1 MLTNTVALGGV
12 SWEDFI
18 LKPDGKCWQGHS
30 AVGQWTVD
38 LKPIEIWAIAVVT
51 TQTYSFC
58 VQKNKLP
65 LQLEFVLLVERGKS
79 PFAAVILCQRVFI
92 PDELSHVGLVEHYDG
107 HGIYSP
113 TILRGLC
120 RHTKTL
126 RRETVLKKKKTA
138 QRGFCFRTL
147 NNRGAVAILCKKYDM
162 QVQQQ

>member
-1 MLTNTVALGGV
+1 MSHCSCYNTNIFLLC
-12 SWEDFI
+12 S
-18 LKPDGKCWQGHS
+18 KKQ
-30 AVGQWTVD
+30 
-38 LKPIEIWAIAVVT
+38 
-51 TQTYSFC
+51 
-58 VQKNKLP
+58 KLP

-126 RRETVLKKKKTA
+126 RRETVLKKKKLHKED
-138 QRGFCFRTL
+138 FVF
-147 NNRGAVAILCKKYDM
+147 VH
-162 QVQQQ
+162 